1 MPFIQ
6 NLKAARAVASFK
18 DPGVQL
24 AGSLTYPDEQT
35 ANTSSASVKKA
46 LDLSRWLTVIGV
58 TIQNPQVAV
67 DKSDVQVQLGAD
79 DKSLRQLLATVP
91 QLLGS

>member
-1 MPFIQ
+1 MNELLRRILFLPPQ
-6 NLKAARAVASFK
+6 SSTMAREI
-18 DPGVQL
+18 DYL
-24 AGSLTYPDEQT
+24 HY
-35 ANTSSASVKKA
+35 
-46 LDLSRWLTVIGV
+46 TVIGV